1 MNASQPLIHELARVC
16 GPFDLASTTAHQD
29 FLHCWRRGAK
39 LLGLPLLQLPPA
51 RHWEIPVIEDA
62 HLPQLLKA
70 FRTLD
75 TSRQVLLLTML
86 SLAGFKRSAWLSQEV
101 GLEFGQLAACRLGN
115 EVFQVVVGLLAHH
128 RETPS
133 N

>member
-1 MNASQPLIHELARVC
+1 MNASQPLTHELARVC

-75 TSRQVLLLTML
+75 MSRQVLLLTP
-86 SLAGFKRSAWLSQEV
+86 A
-101 GLEFGQLAACRLGN
+101 AACPGAAT
-115 EVFQVVVGLLAHH
+115 LAVHH
-128 RETPS
+128 CDRGGFVTTRTAICDQHRRKKA
-133 N
+133 

>member
-1 MNASQPLIHELARVC
+1 M
-16 GPFDLASTTAHQD
+16 
-29 FLHCWRRGAK
+29 
-39 LLGLPLLQLPPA
+39 
-51 RHWEIPVIEDA
+51 
-62 HLPQLLKA
+62 
-70 FRTLD
+70 D

>member
-1 MNASQPLIHELARVC
+1 
-16 GPFDLASTTAHQD
+16 
-29 FLHCWRRGAK
+29 
-39 LLGLPLLQLPPA
+39 GLPLLQLPPA